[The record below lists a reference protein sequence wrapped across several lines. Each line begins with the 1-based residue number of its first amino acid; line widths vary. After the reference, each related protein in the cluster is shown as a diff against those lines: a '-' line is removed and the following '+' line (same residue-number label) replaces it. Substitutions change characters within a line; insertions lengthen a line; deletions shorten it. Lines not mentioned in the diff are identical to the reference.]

1 MSMNYCLS
9 TAHSTRYHNLTPKS
23 PPMKSI
29 TLPNFLEHWLTAEI
43 DILTVAGDKIT
54 KDLLK
59 VYTLH

>member
-1 MSMNYCLS
+1 MSYCLS
-9 TAHSTRYHNLTPKS
+9 TAHSTRYHNLSPKS
-23 PPMKSI
+23 PPVKSI

-43 DILTVAGDKIT
+43 DILIVAEDKIT